1 MRWCSRP
8 DAETELGDRGIR
20 VHRSHWVA
28 DRHVPG
34 LRRKGSHLVCQLARG
49 LEAPVSRRRQAEVIA
64 RYGRD
69 TRYHLAERG

>member
-1 MRWCSRP
+1 
-8 DAETELGDRGIR
+8 

-28 DRHVPG
+28 DRHVRG
-34 LRRKGSHLVCQLARG
+34 LRRKGSHLVCQLAGG

-69 TRYHLAERG
+69 TRYHPADSG